1 MNLSVR
7 SRKQLA
13 DLLGVSV
20 RQIGRL
26 RQANLIPREPN
37 GDYNLCTVIS
47 TVLGHY
53 RNRLTLAE
61 RLCRDYLPGELQAR
75 YRAEGLSLDE

>member
-7 SRKQLA
+7 TRRQLA
-13 DLLGVSV
+13 AILGVSV

-26 RQANLIPREPN
+26 RSANLIPREPN
-37 GDYNLCTVIS
+37 GDYNLCKVVS

-53 RNRLTLAE
+53 RNRMTLAE
-61 RLCRDYLPGELQAR
+61 RLCRDYLPGELQDR
-75 YRAEGLSLDE
+75 YRDEDFTDE